1 MTIIDIITQILEILI
16 LLVIEPI
23 DRVLVSVG
31 VEYLGLSEVIFS
43 VGFGSI
49 EWFSINLRD
58 LFIILLGSALGFII
72 LRLIYRFI
80 KWLFRLGKGL
90 VGIR

>member
-1 MTIIDIITQILEILI
+1 MTDFIYTIIGVLYETFIAPILDFVVNDLGYSIPIIK
-16 LLVIEPI
+16 
-23 DRVLVSVG
+23 
-31 VEYLGLSEVIFS
+31 
-43 VGFGSI
+43 VGFGSV
-49 EWFSINLRD
+49 EWFSMGLD
-58 LFIILLGSALGFII
+58 LLLFLIIGLALAFIL

>member
-1 MTIIDIITQILEILI
+1 MTIIDIITRILI
-16 LLVIEPI
+16 EVIDLIISPI
-23 DRVLVSVG
+23 NNALEHNGYGG
-31 VEYLGLSEVIFS
+31 VELGDVIIKL
-43 VGFGSI
+43 GFGSV
-49 EWFSINLRD
+49 EWFSFNLHD
-58 LFIILLGSALGFII
+58 LIIVVVGLVLGFVI